1 MPSTVVL
8 KRKITSIKST
18 RQITK
23 ALQLVAASKMRRAQ
37 EYASRSRAYGELAT
51 RLMIKLSG
59 MNELDN
65 YELFKVRTITNR
77 LYVVITS
84 NSGLAGAYNSNV
96 LRVFLKSVSQ
106 DKKDNKKS
114 SVIAIGNK
122 VAHLSRSLGGVNL
135 LAVYNNFSDHPTAND
150 IRPILNSIIDNFKD
164 HKVDEVILIYTK
176 FKSNIS
182 QEVDQVVLLP
192 AKMIE
197 TNMSPTQATYSNF
210 EPDVQTV
217 IDEIT
222 TRLIEAQLWQALL
235 ESLAS
240 EHSMRMIAMKNATDN
255 AKDLIDDYT
264 LELNTARQASI
275 TQELA
280 EITGGAEALNG

>member
-1 MPSTVVL
+1 MASTVVL
-8 KRKITSIKST
+8 KRRIASIKST

-37 EYASRSRAYGELAT
+37 DYANRSRAYGELAT
-51 RLMIKLSG
+51 SLMIKLSSI
-59 MNELDN
+59 NELDN
-65 YELFKVRTITNR
+65 YDLFKVRKITNR
-77 LYVVITS
+77 LYIVITS

-96 LRVFLKSVSQ
+96 LRSLLKIVAQ
-106 DKKDNKKS
+106 DQKENKKS
-114 SVIAIGNK
+114 FVIAIGNK
-122 VAHLSRSLGGVNL
+122 AAHLARNLNQINL
-135 LAVYNNFSDHPTAND
+135 LAVYNSFADQPSAND
-150 IRPILNSIIDNFKD
+150 IRPILNSLINHFKEN
-164 HKVDEVILIYTK
+164 KVDEVVLIYTK

-182 QEVDQVVLLP
+182 QEVSQSILLP
-192 AKMIE
+192 VKMIVADSIDRSQ
-197 TNMSPTQATYSNF
+197 TFSNF
-210 EPDVQTV
+210 EPDVETV

-235 ESLAS
+235 ESIAS
-240 EHSMRMIAMKNATDN
+240 EHSMRMLAMKNATDN

-280 EITGGAEALNG
+280 EITGGVEALNG